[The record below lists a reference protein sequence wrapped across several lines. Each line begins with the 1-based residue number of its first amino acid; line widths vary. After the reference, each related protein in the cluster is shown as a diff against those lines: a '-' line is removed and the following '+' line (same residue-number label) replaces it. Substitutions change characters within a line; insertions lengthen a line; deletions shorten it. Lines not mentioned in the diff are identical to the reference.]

1 MIKYPDVSFETHLKQ
16 PPAPVYLL
24 VGQDAFLLNQAVLAL
39 KKNWRA
45 LKETEIEEKRIY
57 LELAQDWHELTE
69 TANSYSLFYSQ
80 QCIDA
85 TWQKK
90 SLDAKSKAHLVDY
103 AKAPNAE
110 CLVIL
115 RAPLLPPKQCADLS
129 KNSNIVCINIQT
141 LNAGAELRWIQQ
153 QLKKNQLTYT
163 EAVPELIQ
171 TYTRGNLH
179 AASQTIERLAL
190 TYEPN
195 TTLTIEMT
203 KAQLVDERQYKL
215 YEISSACLEGN
226 AKQAL
231 DLTERARKDQVEP
244 ILILW
249 FITQELRLLEQ
260 LMAGRTYQALKI
272 YSFRTQQYQRA
283 LKRLSRDTI
292 YRLIQQSQILDTH
305 IKSGNTKQT
314 WQLTERLIVDFAQ

>member
-1 MIKYPDVSFETHLKQ
+1 MIKYPDVSFDTHLKKS
-16 PPAPVYLL
+16 PAPVYLL
-24 VGQDAFLLNQAVLAL
+24 AGQDAFLLNQAALTL

-45 LKETEIEEKRIY
+45 IKETEIEEKRMY
-57 LELAQDWHELTE
+57 LELVQDWHELTE

-90 SLDAKSKAHLVDY
+90 SLDAKSKMHLINY
-103 AKAPNAE
+103 AKAPNPG
-110 CLVIL
+110 CLIIL
-115 RAPLLPPKQCADLS
+115 RAPLLPPKQCSDLS
-129 KNSNIVCINIQT
+129 KSPNIVCINIQI
-141 LNAGAELRWIQQ
+141 LGPGAELRWIQQ
-153 QLKKNQLTYT
+153 QLKNNQLTYT
-163 EAVPELIQ
+163 EAIPELIQ

-195 TTLTIEMT
+195 TMLTIEMA

-226 AKQAL
+226 TKQAI
-231 DLTERARKDQVEP
+231 DLIDRARKDQVEP

-260 LMAGRTYQALKI
+260 LMAGQTYPALKI

-283 LKRLSRDTI
+283 VKRLSRDTI
-292 YRLIQQSQILDTH
+292 HRLIRQSQLLDTH
-305 IKSGNTKQT
+305 IKSGDTKQT
-314 WQLTERLIVDFAQ
+314 WQLTEQLIVDFAQ